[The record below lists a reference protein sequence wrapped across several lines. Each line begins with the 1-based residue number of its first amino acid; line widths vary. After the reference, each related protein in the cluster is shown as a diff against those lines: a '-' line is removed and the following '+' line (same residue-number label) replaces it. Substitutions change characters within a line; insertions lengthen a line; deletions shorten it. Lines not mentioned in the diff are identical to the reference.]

1 LENDRVI
8 VWDTVWPPGEVTPMH
23 FHDKDAVAVFESNG
37 VLQST
42 TPDGKKIAL
51 DVKFGDV
58 KFSRRDRTHSEVLV
72 SGQAHAII
80 VELK

>member
-42 TPDGKKIAL
+42 TPDGKKTAL

-58 KFSRRDRTHSEVLV
+58 KFNRRYRTHSEVLV